1 MGIKEIVNRTLSK
14 TDEAK
19 IHALAGTNG
28 GDAIEDQMPAPT
40 PAPKE
45 ATLPVNDIE
54 FYGSRV
60 MEFYEYFS
68 NKASQSTAANLTIAA
83 ATLRS
88 SVILGGL
95 IRDLT
100 MAITDQTAAPAI
112 PAVTAKL
119 PYTGKKRGRKPKA
132 K

>member
-1 MGIKEIVNRTLSK
+1 MGIKEIANRTLSK

-28 GDAIEDQMPAPT
+28 GDAIEDQMPAPA
-40 PAPKE
+40 PAKSE
-45 ATLPVNDIE
+45 AVLPVNDIE

-68 NKASQSTAANLTIAA
+68 NMASQSTAANLTLAA
-83 ATLRS
+83 ATLKA
-88 SVILGGL
+88 SVVISGIIKDGQIKPTVMPPIL
-95 IRDLT
+95 
-100 MAITDQTAAPAI
+100 
-112 PAVTAKL
+112 AKL

>member
-28 GDAIEDQMPAPT
+28 GDAIEDQMPGPIAEPSMS
-40 PAPKE
+40 PAKPILK
-45 ATLPVNDIE
+45 VDDIE

-68 NKASQSTAANLTIAA
+68 NMASQSTAANLTLAA
-83 ATLRS
+83 ATLKA
-88 SVILGGL
+88 SVVISGIIKDGQIKPTVMPPIL
-95 IRDLT
+95 
-100 MAITDQTAAPAI
+100 
-112 PAVTAKL
+112 AKL